1 MGGANSLVVFID
13 GDCGFCQWA
22 SGILRRISAEEL
34 AIYPQSTALCK
45 SYQEKI
51 PDSRWSLAT
60 VQVVTNGRLY
70 IKSAAIAEVLKH
82 AKWPF
87 LPLRVLF
94 VLPERL
100 LDRMYDFVAKHRYF
114 FNGKEA
120 CEINSQG

>member
-1 MGGANSLVVFID
+1 MGRVNSLVVFID

-22 SGILRRISAEEL
+22 SGILRRISDEDL
-34 AIYPQSTALCK
+34 AIYAQSTEICR

-51 PDSRWSLAT
+51 PDARWSLAT
-60 VQVVTNGRLY
+60 VQVISDGRLY
-70 IKSAAIAEVLKH
+70 IKSAAISEVLKH

-100 LDRMYDFVAKHRYF
+100 LDWMYDFVAKHRYF
-114 FNGKEA
+114 FNGKNT
-120 CEINSQG
+120 CEINSQE

>member
-34 AIYPQSTALCK
+34 AIYPQSTELCR

-60 VQVVTNGRLY
+60 VQVVTHGRLY

-82 AKWPF
+82 AKWYF
-87 LPLRVLF
+87 LPLRLLF
-94 VLPERL
+94 ILPERF
-100 LDRMYDFVAKHRYF
+100 LDGMYDFVAKHRYF

-120 CEINSQG
+120 CEINSRG

>member
-34 AIYPQSTALCK
+34 AIYAQSTELCR

-70 IKSAAIAEVLKH
+70 IKSAAIAEVLKL

-87 LPLRVLF
+87 LPLRLVFL
-94 VLPERL
+94 LPVKL

-120 CEINSQG
+120 CEINSRG

>member
-22 SGILRRISAEEL
+22 SGILRRISAEDL
-34 AIYPQSTALCK
+34 SIHAQSTELCR

-70 IKSAAIAEVLKH
+70 IKSAAIAEVLKL
-82 AKWPF
+82 AKWHF

-120 CEINSQG
+120 CEINSRG